1 MTAQDE
7 LGELYHAGYRRLVA
21 QVYAFTTDLTEA
33 QDAVQEA
40 FARAL
45 ARRRGLS
52 DVDAPEAWLRTVAIN
67 VVRRRWR
74 RRQLLDTILLRE
86 RPLTRTAAAAPEPDN
101 TDLRTALAAIPR
113 QYREVVVLHYLADLP
128 VDEVADILEVPVGTV
143 KSRLSRGREALRGL
157 LDDVE
162 APPLEQ
168 VRVRAGRIRARRQ
181 AAQVGSAAAVLLVAA
196 VSLLQPWRPGP
207 GPHETAA
214 SPTPAAS
221 ASHHVY
227 RGAGLAITAITNPA
241 TAPDLPGLI
250 TEFELDGA
258 TGWLRT
264 TCTQAETDCRPRYAR
279 TPDGGESWL
288 VEADPGTKLPNPA
301 PAARPALTAGWI
313 SPRPTAGGVWWAGG
327 RDSGGLPTLAASSD
341 GGATWQPRELPGA
354 RPGDA
359 VTATVRGEQVVA
371 LTTREGRIT
380 GVYAGSDTFTR
391 RSDGAN
397 LPVDGEPVLLPDDRL
412 LVASGSRF
420 QLSTDFGATFT
431 AAPDGGLPTVGA
443 LRATSGG
450 YVALDLFRSG
460 WVAVSTDGVTW
471 HKLAIR

>member
-45 ARRRGLS
+45 ARRHGLR

-86 RPLTRTAAAAPEPDN
+86 RPLTRMTAAAPEPDN
-101 TDLRTALAAIPR
+101 TDLRAALAGIPSR
-113 QYREVVVLHYLADLP
+113 YREVIVLHYLADLP
-128 VDEVADILEVPVGTV
+128 LDEVADILEVPVGTV

-168 VRVRAGRIRARRQ
+168 VRVRAGRLRARRQ
-181 AAQVGSAAAVLLVAA
+181 AAQVGSVAAVLLVA
-196 VSLLQPWRPGP
+196 VVGLLQPWRPGP
-207 GPHETAA
+207 SPYDAAA
-214 SPTPAAS
+214 SPAPS
-221 ASHHVY
+221 ASPGAY
-227 RGAGLAITAITNPA
+227 QGAGITISAIPNPA

-250 TEFELDGA
+250 DRFELDGQA
-258 TGWLRT
+258 GWLRT
-264 TCTQAETDCRPRYAR
+264 TCTAAETDCLPRFAR
-279 TPDGGESWL
+279 TADGGRTWL
-288 VEADPGTKLPNPA
+288 VEADTGVALPA
-301 PAARPALTAGWI
+301 PATQPPLTRSWLAR
-313 SPRPTAGGVWWAGG
+313 RPTVGGVWWAGG
-327 RDSGGLPTLAASSD
+327 QAAGKAPALASSSD
-341 GGATWQPRELPGA
+341 GGATWHLHELAGA
-354 RPGDA
+354 AAGDL
-359 VTATVRGEQVVA
+359 VTATVRGEDVVA
-371 LTTREGRIT
+371 LTTRAGRIT
-380 GVYAGSDTFTR
+380 GVYAGSDLTR
-391 RSDGAN
+391 VSDGGGMR
-397 LPVDGEPVLLPDDRL
+397 VEGEPVLLPDGRL
-412 LVASGSRF
+412 MIAAESRF
-420 QLSTDFGATFT
+420 QLSTDLGAGFT
-431 AAPDGGLPTVGA
+431 AAPASLPTVGS

-450 YVALDLFRSG
+450 YVALDLFRAG

-471 HKLAIR
+471 RKLAIR